1 MEVAENRLGEVT
13 DQDTQVAAIIR
24 LAKDILGNMSDYET
38 GMIRDS
44 MRMISMEPPSTKL
57 LVTERVN
64 KLNQCKSNLQY
75 LVLKAKEVR
84 RTYNI
89 PYVNKYN
96 TYFTLGTKK
105 GLPSKQAIE
114 SEMYH
119 IHEDMR
125 TYRDKIEDI
134 DNFLEFLSSYFGL
147 IDKIISTLEA
157 RRYDL

>member
-1 MEVAENRLGEVT
+1 MDTVENRLGEVT
-13 DQDTQVAAIIR
+13 DQETQVNAIIK

-44 MRMISMEPPSTKL
+44 IRMISMEPPSTKL
-57 LVTERVN
+57 LVTERVS

-75 LVLKAKEVR
+75 LVLKAREVR
-84 RTYNI
+84 RSYNI
-89 PYVNKYN
+89 PFVNKYN

-119 IHEDMR
+119 IYPEMR
-125 TYRDKIEDI
+125 DARDKLEDI
-134 DNFLEFLSSYFGL
+134 DNFLEFISAYFGI
-147 IDKIISTLEA
+147 IDKTISTLES
-157 RRYDL
+157 RRFDL